1 MVYAN
6 IGGIIDGIHVT
17 IYSSTMDPMGLV
29 NPKPTSIISIIWGS
43 EAPTEIKR
51 LNGVAHVEEQSQ
63 QILFHGL
70 ARAPVPRAARSF
82 WRENQQQLPN
92 GTK

>member
-1 MVYAN
+1 
-6 IGGIIDGIHVT
+6 
-17 IYSSTMDPMGLV
+17 MDPMGLV

-70 ARAPVPRAARSF
+70 ARAPVPVLPGPFGGRTSSSFPMARNKK
-82 WRENQQQLPN
+82 WQNLV
-92 GTK
+92 